1 MEKYLI
7 IIILSLSLTS
17 FGQNCSML
25 KNGKY
30 EMQYDTKDRNL
41 SFFEINGNQY
51 YAFQNG
57 EKMDCEI
64 KILSNCSFRL
74 ENNDKVD
81 ESKLT
86 EVQRILAKQKPYFEI
101 TKVEGNVYYFVCRI
115 DLHIQCGSGKFI
127 RTEE

>member
-7 IIILSLSLTS
+7 VIIMSLSFTS

-30 EMQYDTKDRNL
+30 EMRYDTKDRNSSL
-41 SFFEINGNQY
+41 IEINGNHY
-51 YAFQNG
+51 YTFQDNV
-57 EKMDCEI
+57 KKDYEI
-64 KILSNCSFRL
+64 KTLSNCSFQL

-86 EVQRILAKQKPYFEI
+86 EVQRMLAKQKPYFEI
-101 TKVEGNVYYFVCRI
+101 IKVEGNVYHFVCRI
-115 DLHIQCGSGKFI
+115 DLHVQCGSGKFI
-127 RTEE
+127 RKEE

>member
-7 IIILSLSLTS
+7 LIIMSLSFIS

-30 EMQYDTKDRNL
+30 EIQYDAKDRNSNL
-41 SFFEINGNQY
+41 FEIDGNHY
-51 YAFQNG
+51 YALEDGN
-57 EKMDCEI
+57 KKDYEI
-64 KILSNCSFRL
+64 IMLSNCSFRL
-74 ENNDKVD
+74 ENNAKID

-86 EVQRILAKQKPYFEI
+86 ELQRMLAKQKPYFEI
-101 TKVEGNVYYFVCRI
+101 IKIERNVYYFVCRI

-127 RTEE
+127 RKEE

>member
-7 IIILSLSLTS
+7 IIILSLSLAS

-41 SFFEINGNQY
+41 SFFEINENQY

-101 TKVEGNVYYFVCRI
+101 TKVEANVYYFVCRI